1 MEPTTAKA
9 IAMLTLGLGS
19 FITGM
24 IPACFSEN
32 TRQRHP
38 LFISCSLCFG
48 AGVLLSTSLAH
59 MLPEAREKL
68 PDYSEL
74 MLCIGFFLVYFVDEI
89 VHLFYGTGD
98 EHARSEATGMRYHGH
113 NYGSGEETG
122 LLNTNRNAGC
132 ADGEMGRC
140 CGDTGNSRMCHVSHT
155 PPCNRSYSGVIG
167 LLCALFVH
175 SFLEGLA
182 IGLQETSTQVL
193 LILGAVCAHKFV
205 VGFCLGAE
213 ICASAPGRLCAHIVS
228 VSLFSGGS
236 VAGIGV
242 GAGLETV
249 SAVKDSLAVPIMQ
262 ALAAGTLLYVTV
274 SEVLPRERARWHER
288 KRTAGVGQFVAVGL
302 GFTVMYLLMKFFD
315 HDA

>member
-1 MEPTTAKA
+1 MEATTAKA
-9 IAMLTLGLGS
+9 IAMLTLGFGS
-19 FITGM
+19 FATGM
-24 IPACFSEN
+24 IPACFTEN
-32 TRQRHP
+32 ARQKHP
-38 LFISCSLCFG
+38 LSISCLLCFG
-48 AGVLLSTSLAH
+48 AGVLLATSMVH
-59 MLPEAREKL
+59 MLPEAREDL
-68 PDYSEL
+68 PDLSEL

-89 VHLFYGTGD
+89 VHLFYRAGN
-98 EHARSEATGMRYHGH
+98 EHHGH
-113 NYGSGEETG
+113 DETHYQGRYGSSEVTG
-122 LLNTNRNAGC
+122 LLSSNRNARTE
-132 ADGEMGRC
+132 DGEMGRC
-140 CGDTGNSRMCHVSHT
+140 CGDTGNPRMCHVSHT
-155 PPCNRSYSGVIG
+155 PPCNRSFSGVIG

-236 VAGIGV
+236 VAGIAA

-249 SAVKDSLAVPIMQ
+249 RAIQDSIAVPVMQ

-288 KRTAGVGQFVAVGL
+288 KRSAGVAQFIAVGV
-302 GFTVMYLLMKFFD
+302 GFTVMYFSMKYFD
-315 HDA
+315 NDG

>member
-1 MEPTTAKA
+1 MEVTTAKA
-9 IAMLTLGLGS
+9 ISMLTLGLGS
-19 FITGM
+19 FISGM
-24 IPACFSEN
+24 VPACFSEN

-38 LFISCSLCFG
+38 LLISCSLCLG
-48 AGVLLSTSLAH
+48 AGVLLATSILH
-59 MLPEAREKL
+59 MLPEARENL
-68 PDYSEL
+68 PDLSEL

-89 VHLFYGTGD
+89 VHLFYRPGD
-98 EHARSEATGMRYHGH
+98 GRHGQDELHYHGQ
-113 NYGSGEETG
+113 NYGSSEVTG
-122 LLNTNRNAGC
+122 LLNPERNARSP
-132 ADGEMGRC
+132 DGEMGRC
-140 CGDTGNSRMCHVSHT
+140 CGDTGSSRMCHVSHT
-155 PPCNRSYSGVIG
+155 PPCNRSFSGVIG

-213 ICASAPGRLCAHIVS
+213 ICASAPGRLCAHLVS

-236 VAGIGV
+236 VAGIAV

-249 SAVKDSLAVPIMQ
+249 SAVKDSTAVPIMQ

-288 KRTAGVGQFVAVGL
+288 KRTAGVTQFIAVGF
-302 GFTVMYLLMKFFD
+302 GFTLMYFLMKYFD
-315 HDA
+315 HDE